1 MPNDKTSNKNSKNT
15 VTVSDSNTS
24 EVQPKNVII
33 RNNTEMQLLM
43 KEAMKKANSSS
54 PTKTVKAALINFI
67 SNN

>member
-1 MPNDKTSNKNSKNT
+1 MSNDKTSNKKSKNT
-15 VTVSDSNTS
+15 EAVSDSIIS
-24 EVQPKNVII
+24 EIQPKNVII

-43 KEAMKKANSSS
+43 KEAMKKANSTS